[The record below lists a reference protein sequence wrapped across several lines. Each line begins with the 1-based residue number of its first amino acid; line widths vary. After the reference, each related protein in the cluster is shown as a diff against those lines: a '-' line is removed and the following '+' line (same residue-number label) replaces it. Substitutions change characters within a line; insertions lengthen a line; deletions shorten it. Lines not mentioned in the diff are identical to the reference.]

1 MFFTALSFNVFLQAQ
16 VLRPSTLGHAASVSS
31 AVAPVSLLA
40 VLPPSVSLSIS
51 TVHLQVTVKDPNVPT
66 EVVRVPVTSAW
77 HLGTSSTTVE
87 LLAYFD
93 SPQRALTNAEDHS
106 IPSSRVLGGL
116 SGRPLLPF
124 TESSSAGSTG
134 GSRVLYRE
142 SISQNNYT
150 GARSDTLEVGVDR
163 VADLSDTAGVYEGIL
178 HLRMIA
184 Y

>member
-16 VLRPSTLGHAASVSS
+16 VLRPSTLGHVASVSS

-66 EVVRVPVTSAW
+66 DVVRVPVTSAW

-93 SPQRALTNAEDHS
+93 SPQRALTSAEDHS